1 MRNLIVC
8 TVQQVRVIKSRRLRW
23 AGHLGRIDQGRSTF
37 KILTGTSTAKIPL
50 GRPRRRWEYNIRMDP
65 KEICIN
71 TRSWVDSAQG
81 RDYWRAIVNAALN
94 LQVP

>member
-1 MRNLIVC
+1 M
-8 TVQQVRVIKSRRLRW
+8 RW
-23 AGHLGRIDQGRSTF
+23 AGDVARLEEGRSAF
-37 KILTGTSTAKIPL
+37 KILTGTPKGKRPL
-50 GRPRRRWEYNIRMDP
+50 GRSRLRWVDNIRMDP